1 VIPFF
6 GITTRILCLGNGAI
20 PDRHYK
26 PKLQV
31 VTRAASVFAG
41 LECTNSRL
49 VRNDAR
55 RSPGVIG
62 TTGSAAAG
70 PRHQPLVV

>member
-1 VIPFF
+1 MTHPSWPVIPFF

-31 VTRAASVFAG
+31 VTRAALVFAG
-41 LECTNSRL
+41 LDCTNSRL
-49 VRNDAR
+49 VRNDGAAK
-55 RSPGVIG
+55 SPG
-62 TTGSAAAG
+62 
-70 PRHQPLVV
+70 